1 MTNSYKILR
10 ALNRDLAVRA
20 ILVLLFTTIAT
31 VSTLDVSGQGSKKY
45 KAALPPY
52 TFDFP
57 RDHASHPDF
66 RTEWWYYT
74 GHLKSAGHS
83 FGFELTFFQVGINP
97 VRRMGGSAW
106 RLHTLFFA
114 HFAITDETGKSFYH
128 TETIGRPTLKM
139 AGAEEDQLHV
149 WIGKWSTEL
158 LVDEV
163 THQLKA
169 ESSEASISLK
179 LKPTKPPVI
188 HGHDGVSQKADGEG
202 RASHYYSLTRMK
214 TTGTLTIGGVNH
226 NVEGLSWMDH
236 EFGTNQLTPKQVGW
250 DWFSIQ
256 LENDRELMLYVLRR
270 SDGSIEPASSGTI
283 VDDDGSW
290 RHLDL
295 SMYRIN
301 TNESWTSPHNG
312 AVYPSSWEISVP
324 SEQLMLEVVPTL
336 ADQELVSQSILGIT
350 YWEGSVLVRG
360 TDGGLPISGQGYV
373 ELTGYIGNIP
383 GF

>member
-1 MTNSYKILR
+1 MNDGDKILSAPNWDR
-10 ALNRDLAVRA
+10 TVLAT
-20 ILVLLFTTIAT
+20 LYLLITI
-31 VSTLDVSGQGSKKY
+31 VTLISSLEASGQGSGKY

-74 GHLKSAGHS
+74 GHLKSTDHS

-97 VRRMGGSAW
+97 VRSMGGSAW

-114 HFAITDETGKSFYH
+114 HFAVTDETGKSFYH
-128 TETIGRPTLKM
+128 TETIGRPTLNM
-139 AGAEEDQLHV
+139 AGADEDHLRV

-158 LVDEV
+158 LADEM

-169 ESSEASISLK
+169 ESSEASLSLK
-179 LKPTKPPVI
+179 LVPTKPPVI
-188 HGHDGVSQKADGEG
+188 HGHDGVSQKAEGKG
-202 RASHYYSLTRMK
+202 RASHYYSLTRM
-214 TTGTLTIGGVNH
+214 TTAGTLTIGGENY
-226 NVEGLSWMDH
+226 NVQGLSWMDH

-256 LENDRELMLYVLRR
+256 LENGRELMLYVLRR
-270 SDGSIEPASSGTI
+270 SDGSIEPTSSGTI

-290 RHLDL
+290 RHLVL
-295 SMYRIN
+295 SMYNIN
-301 TNESWTSPHNG
+301 SHETWTSPHNG
-312 AVYPSSWEISVP
+312 AVYPAGWEISVP
-324 SEQLMLEVVPTL
+324 SEQLILEVLPTL
-336 ADQELVSQSILGIT
+336 PDQELVSQSILGIT
-350 YWEGSVLVRG
+350 YWEGSVLVTG
-360 TDGGLPISGQGYV
+360 TDGQHPISGQGYV